1 MEGRQTH
8 LGLWTTAHSDRA
20 FQTEGLSE
28 AELLPKH
35 AAIFKLGGGEYS
47 RDGILDDNIVFF
59 TLR

>member
-8 LGLWTTAHSDRA
+8 LGLWTTAHCDRA

-28 AELLPKH
+28 AELLPEH
-35 AAIFKLGGGEYS
+35 AAIFNPGVGKA
-47 RDGILDDNIVFF
+47 RDSTRDDNIVFF